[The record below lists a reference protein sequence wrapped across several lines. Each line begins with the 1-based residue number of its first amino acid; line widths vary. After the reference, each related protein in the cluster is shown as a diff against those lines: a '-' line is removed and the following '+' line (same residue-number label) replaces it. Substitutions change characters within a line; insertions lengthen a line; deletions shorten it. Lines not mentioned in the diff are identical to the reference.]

1 MLKNSNYI
9 VLQVEFNDYSIEYI
23 NFDNFKEAQEYYL
36 SNLSQ
41 LKLLNIMYKGIKYY
55 KFSDCYIIISQDGT
69 KYTRYSVKDVK
80 ECINNYIINN
90 IK

>member
-36 SNLSQ
+36 NNLSQ
-41 LKLLNIMYKGIKYY
+41 LKLLNIMYK
-55 KFSDCYIIISQDGT
+55 D
-69 KYTRYSVKDVK
+69 
-80 ECINNYIINN
+80 ENNNCINVNSSYIYN
-90 IK
+90 

>member
-23 NFDNFKEAQEYYL
+23 NFNNFKEAQDYYL

-41 LKLLNIMYKGIKYY
+41 LKLLNIMYKDENNN
-55 KFSDCYIIISQDGT
+55 SVNVDSSYI
-69 KYTRYSVKDVK
+69 Y
-80 ECINNYIINN
+80 N
-90 IK
+90 

>member
-36 SNLSQ
+36 NNLSQ
-41 LKLLNIMYKGIKYY
+41 LKLLNIMYKDESNNCIYVN
-55 KFSDCYIIISQDGT
+55 SSYI
-69 KYTRYSVKDVK
+69 Y
-80 ECINNYIINN
+80 N
-90 IK
+90 

>member
-23 NFDNFKEAQEYYL
+23 KFNNFKEAQDYYF

-41 LKLLNIMYKGIKYY
+41 LKLLNIMYK
-55 KFSDCYIIISQDGT
+55 D
-69 KYTRYSVKDVK
+69 
-80 ECINNYIINN
+80 ENNNCINVDSSHIYN
-90 IK
+90 

>member
-41 LKLLNIMYKGIKYY
+41 LKLLNIMYK
-55 KFSDCYIIISQDGT
+55 DENNNCIIVDSSHI
-69 KYTRYSVKDVK
+69 Y
-80 ECINNYIINN
+80 N
-90 IK
+90 

>member
-23 NFDNFKEAQEYYL
+23 KFSSFKEAQRCYF

-41 LKLLNIMYKGIKYY
+41 LKLLNIMYK
-55 KFSDCYIIISQDGT
+55 DD
-69 KYTRYSVKDVK
+69 
-80 ECINNYIINN
+80 NNNN
-90 IK
+90 IIVDSSHIYD

>member
-9 VLQVEFNDYSIEYI
+9 VLQVEYNDYSIEYI

-41 LKLLNIMYKGIKYY
+41 LKLLNIMYKDVNNNNVIVN
-55 KFSDCYIIISQDGT
+55 SSYI
-69 KYTRYSVKDVK
+69 Y
-80 ECINNYIINN
+80 N
-90 IK
+90 

>member
-23 NFDNFKEAQEYYL
+23 KFSSFNEAQRCYF

-41 LKLLNIMYKGIKYY
+41 LKLLNIMYK
-55 KFSDCYIIISQDGT
+55 D
-69 KYTRYSVKDVK
+69 
-80 ECINNYIINN
+80 ENNNYINVDSSHIYN
-90 IK
+90 

>member
-23 NFDNFKEAQEYYL
+23 NFDNYKEAQEYYI

-41 LKLLNIMYKGIKYY
+41 LKLLNIMYKDEYNN
-55 KFSDCYIIISQDGT
+55 
-69 KYTRYSVKDVK
+69 
-80 ECINNYIINN
+80 CINGDSSHIYN
-90 IK
+90 

>member
-23 NFDNFKEAQEYYL
+23 KFSSFKEAQKCYF

-41 LKLLNIMYKGIKYY
+41 LKLLNIMYK
-55 KFSDCYIIISQDGT
+55 DED
-69 KYTRYSVKDVK
+69 
-80 ECINNYIINN
+80 NNYINVDSSHIYN
-90 IK
+90 

>member
-36 SNLSQ
+36 NNLSQ
-41 LKLLNIMYKGIKYY
+41 LKLLNIMYKDKN
-55 KFSDCYIIISQDGT
+55 SDCINIDSSYI
-69 KYTRYSVKDVK
+69 Y
-80 ECINNYIINN
+80 N
-90 IK
+90 

>member
-23 NFDNFKEAQEYYL
+23 KFSSFKEAQRCYF

-41 LKLLNIMYKGIKYY
+41 LKLLNIMYK
-55 KFSDCYIIISQDGT
+55 D
-69 KYTRYSVKDVK
+69 
-80 ECINNYIINN
+80 ENNNYINVDSSYIYN
-90 IK
+90 

>member
-23 NFDNFKEAQEYYL
+23 SFDNFKEAQDYYL

-41 LKLLNIMYKGIKYY
+41 LKLLNIMYK
-55 KFSDCYIIISQDGT
+55 
-69 KYTRYSVKDVK
+69 DV
-80 ECINNYIINN
+80 NNNN
-90 IK
+90 VIVDSSHIYN

>member
-23 NFDNFKEAQEYYL
+23 KFSSFKEAKRYYF

-41 LKLLNIMYKGIKYY
+41 LKLLNIMYK
-55 KFSDCYIIISQDGT
+55 D
-69 KYTRYSVKDVK
+69 
-80 ECINNYIINN
+80 ENNNCINVDSSHIYN
-90 IK
+90 

>member
-23 NFDNFKEAQEYYL
+23 KFSSFKEAKRCYF

-41 LKLLNIMYKGIKYY
+41 LKLLNIMYK
-55 KFSDCYIIISQDGT
+55 DEND
-69 KYTRYSVKDVK
+69 
-80 ECINNYIINN
+80 NYINVDSSHIYN
-90 IK
+90 